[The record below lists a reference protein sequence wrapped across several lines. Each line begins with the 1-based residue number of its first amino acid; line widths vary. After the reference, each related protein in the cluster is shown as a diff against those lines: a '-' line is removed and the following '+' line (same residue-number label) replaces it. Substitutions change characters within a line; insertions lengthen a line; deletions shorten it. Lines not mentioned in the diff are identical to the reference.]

1 LKASLNLLTLILVF
15 RPTGTSNGSFG
26 VWIASQ
32 WAFKELKSYLSSS
45 MILSQPREDGEL
57 FIYLEVANFAVN
69 VVLMWEEKGSRN

>member
-1 LKASLNLLTLILVF
+1 MYLDQPEPPMDPLVFGSHHNERLKNLNLTYPL
-15 RPTGTSNGSFG
+15 
-26 VWIASQ
+26 Q
-32 WAFKELKSYLSSS
+32 LKSYLSSS

>member
-1 LKASLNLLTLILVF
+1 
-15 RPTGTSNGSFG
+15 
-26 VWIASQ
+26 
-32 WAFKELKSYLSSS
+32 